1 MLPPTPCESNGA
13 LGVTDSPVYPLAA
26 LPWLRGPSK
35 RGHTGGSTI
44 STAGN
49 VALGQL
55 PLPLHHKP
63 CSGISQTLPGKEE
76 KGV

>member
-1 MLPPTPCESNGA
+1 MSQPTLYTHPPT
-13 LGVTDSPVYPLAA
+13 A

-35 RGHTGGSTI
+35 HGRTGGSTV

-55 PLPLHHKP
+55 QPPLHHKP

-76 KGV
+76 KHV

>member
-1 MLPPTPCESNGA
+1 MLHPTPCESNGA
-13 LGVTDSPVYPLAA
+13 LGITASPVYPPAA
-26 LPWLRGPSK
+26 VPWLRGPSMGG
-35 RGHTGGSTI
+35 RTGDSTV

-55 PLPLHHKP
+55 QLPLHHKP
-63 CSGISQTLPGKEE
+63 CCGISQTLPGMEE